1 MRPRLRHA
9 AALGLLGLALAGCG
23 GGGGDSAEAPPPAGT
38 TLPPATGASPA
49 QSAVAALAAL
59 GTPAPVDPAEADET
73 LARLD
78 TFPLP
83 HDIFDAKVKPAAT
96 PTTPTAPLVP
106 TAPVVPVVPSVPT
119 VPGTPTVPATPTV
132 PTVPTATAP
141 TTPTTTTAEV
151 PGAPS
156 GVQKQDVVASLAIS
170 GEAILARV
178 GDAVPPD
185 SQEIVVVSI
194 DADQVVLRLVRGLLP
209 NGSDRVTLRVG
220 QSMTLTDGLLGRTYT
235 IKLLEVLP
243 A

>member
-1 MRPRLRHA
+1 VRPRLRHA

-38 TLPPATGASPA
+38 TLPPAMGASPA
-49 QSAVAALAAL
+49 QSAVQALAAL
-59 GTPAPVDPAEADET
+59 GTPAAVDPAEADET

-83 HDIFDAKVKPAAT
+83 HDIFDAKVKPAAE
-96 PTTPTAPLVP
+96 PE
-106 TAPVVPVVPSVPT
+106 
-119 VPGTPTVPATPTV
+119 TPTV
-132 PTVPTATAP
+132 PTVPTAPVVPVTPTVPVVPSAPTVPTAPTATVPTAPTVP

-151 PGAPS
+151 ADAPS
-156 GVQKQDVVASLAIS
+156 GAAKQDVVASLAIS
-170 GEAILARV
+170 GEAVLAHA

-185 SQEIVVVSI
+185 SQEIVVESI
-194 DADQVVLRLVRGLLP
+194 DAGQIVLRLVRGLLP